1 MSRAYCSHCH
11 LPQSAC
17 LCAHVVTQPCPL
29 PVVIL
34 QHPLEARHA
43 KSTVPLLRLAL
54 PDIRVEVAEQLTP
67 PPPPPRGDWW
77 LLYPGPQALD
87 LDSEPGRQACSGI
100 GGLLVLDGTWRKTRR
115 LLHINPWLS
124 QLPRLSFSQAPE
136 GAYHIRKGPGGQALS
151 TLESVSHV
159 LHCLQPDFITAH
171 LHALLLAR
179 VQQFEAGAA
188 TKGTR

>member
-1 MSRAYCSHCH
+1 MSRAYCPHCQ

-17 LCAHVVTQPCPL
+17 LCAHVVTQSCPL

-54 PDIRVEVAEQLTP
+54 PDIRIEVAEQLTP
-67 PPPPPRGDWW
+67 PPPLSQGDWW

-87 LDSEPGRQACSGI
+87 VDTEQGRQASHAI
-100 GGLLVLDGTWRKTRR
+100 GGLVVLDGTWRKTRR
-115 LLHINPWLS
+115 LLHINPWLR
-124 QLPRLSFSQAPE
+124 QLPCLSFSKAAQSV
-136 GAYHIRKGPGGQALS
+136 YDIRKGPGGQALS

-159 LHCLQPDFITAH
+159 LHCLQPCFKQAP
-171 LHALLLAR
+171 LRELLIAR
-179 VQQFEAGAA
+179 VRQFESRV
-188 TKGTR
+188 TRHSS